1 MSLEEARNR
10 LLIIN
15 RELFYHGGL
24 TQGSSIRITKKLLKV
39 IEEIENE
46 IARAENQKSIRE
58 GDEDLQMVY

>member
-46 IARAENQKSIRE
+46 IARAENERSIRE

>member
-58 GDEDLQMVY
+58 GDEDLQVVY

>member
-15 RELFYHGGL
+15 RELFHHGGL

>member
-15 RELFYHGGL
+15 RELFYHGDL

-39 IEEIENE
+39 IEEIETEITRAQNE
-46 IARAENQKSIRE
+46 RTIRE
-58 GDEDLQMVY
+58 GDEDFQVVY

>member
-46 IARAENQKSIRE
+46 IARAENERSIPE
-58 GDEDLQMVY
+58 GGEDLQMVY

>member
-1 MSLEEARNR
+1 MSLEEAKNR
-10 LLIIN
+10 LLIVN
-15 RELFYHGGL
+15 AELFHHGAL

-46 IARAENQKSIRE
+46 IDRAENERSIRE

>member
-1 MSLEEARNR
+1 MSLEEAKNK

-39 IEEIENE
+39 IDEIENE
-46 IARAENQKSIRE
+46 IVRAKNERPVRE
-58 GDEDLQMVY
+58 GDEHIQMVY